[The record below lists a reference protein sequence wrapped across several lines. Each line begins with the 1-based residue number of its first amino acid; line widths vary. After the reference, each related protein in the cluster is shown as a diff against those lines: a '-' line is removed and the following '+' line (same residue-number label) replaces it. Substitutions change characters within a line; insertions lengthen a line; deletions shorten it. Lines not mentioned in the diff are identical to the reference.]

1 MKFMNDLSYLNYNK
15 QNSKESKLTEAL
27 FNFENDTTTTNPQ
40 INLVT
45 TTTPPLTSITA
56 EATTVTTTT
65 NLPETSTVKL
75 TEEFLETT
83 EFINNNELT
92 TIMGQTSAFDASL
105 DTFLNEITA
114 SSMDY
119 DKNVSKE
126 LNITEPYEKFESTG
140 FETIINSTTRSY
152 SIQINTS
159 LDYEDIYSNQTTSFD
174 SYSFL
179 NANNS
184 NSENSTNEPFS
195 YTNFSFEENK
205 NDSLEYEQTLDTNS
219 SHFTEAFLTDKN
231 DISRSV
237 MREDDNYTTYTQ
249 TTQEIEDDETKITNF
264 PENSTF
270 SEFFTQ
276 NLVET
281 SSENSHSNI
290 ANQQSLAT
298 KQFKASTENSF
309 SSLVLFNTELH
320 VLGNIRKL
328 KSI

>member
-1 MKFMNDLSYLNYNK
+1 
-15 QNSKESKLTEAL
+15 
-27 FNFENDTTTTNPQ
+27 
-40 INLVT
+40 
-45 TTTPPLTSITA
+45 
-56 EATTVTTTT
+56 
-65 NLPETSTVKL
+65 
-75 TEEFLETT
+75 
-83 EFINNNELT
+83 
-92 TIMGQTSAFDASL
+92 
-105 DTFLNEITA
+105 
-114 SSMDY
+114 
-119 DKNVSKE
+119 
-126 LNITEPYEKFESTG
+126 
-140 FETIINSTTRSY
+140 
-152 SIQINTS
+152 
-159 LDYEDIYSNQTTSFD
+159 
-174 SYSFL
+174 
-179 NANNS
+179 
-184 NSENSTNEPFS
+184 
-195 YTNFSFEENK
+195 
-205 NDSLEYEQTLDTNS
+205 
-219 SHFTEAFLTDKN
+219 
-231 DISRSV
+231 